1 MTIYSI
7 DKFLVVEVAGDEGDE
22 GDSAVD
28 IGKLFPAPPGCVS
41 VSTMNYTIAIPSFL
55 YKLSPPATFP

>member
-7 DKFLVVEVAGDEGDE
+7 DKFLVVEVAADGGDEGGE
-22 GDSAVD
+22 GDKGESAFD

-41 VSTMNYTIAIPSFL
+41 VSTMNYTIAIL
-55 YKLSPPATFP
+55 LS